1 MTASLACALAMVS
14 SAMATPCASKQVPPT
29 RSSSVSNVPM
39 PCWFIQAISR
49 FTSAMTS
56 GPMPSPARK
65 SSLWVGMRGYLG
77 RWRTSRSATG
87 GTRTWQLLRPCPDS
101 QGNESRLTS
110 SWAQYLQQVLW
121 VPAGALAA
129 ALDGLLVGDLAH
141 QIEGEVADHCHVFG
155 ADRKST

>member
-1 MTASLACALAMVS
+1 
-14 SAMATPCASKQVPPT
+14 MAE
-29 RSSSVSNVPM
+29 RSEWTKYHAFVNS
-39 PCWFIQAISR
+39 QD
-49 FTSAMTS
+49 
-56 GPMPSPARK
+56 
-65 SSLWVGMRGYLG
+65 
-77 RWRTSRSATG
+77 
-87 GTRTWQLLRPCPDS
+87 LRL

-155 ADRKST
+155 AMTDAQA